1 MDLVLYL
8 NMVWPSPLQVA
19 LSLYFLWG
27 ILGPSSLAGLAVML
41 LMIPLNGI
49 IATKMRKYQFAQ
61 MKNKDRRVKL
71 MDEILN
77 GIKVLKLYAW
87 ESSFSYNVLRIR
99 DDEINTLKK
108 AAYLNAVST
117 FLWTCAPFLVA
128 LCSFAVF
135 VLSSPDNIL
144 DAQTA
149 FVSLTLF

>member
-1 MDLVLYL
+1 M
-8 NMVWPSPLQVA
+8 Q
-19 LSLYFLWG
+19 
-27 ILGPSSLAGLAVML
+27 
-41 LMIPLNGI
+41 
-49 IATKMRKYQFAQ
+49 
-61 MKNKDRRVKL
+61 
-71 MDEILN
+71 
-77 GIKVLKLYAW
+77 VLKLYAW

-149 FVSLTLF
+149 FVSLTLFNLLRLPLNILPNVIVFMVQCGVSLKRINKFMNMEELVSIHMLPQRKKIVIT